1 MRKYTAEDGLR
12 LLEYLEITGLTPRER
27 QEFRLQWDEQ
37 YKECE
42 SDPLQ
47 ATFEL
52 YTSVLPINCQDYFR
66 VTLRLNAFRQVE
78 FLNKANE
85 KNVGFLARQ
94 GFSLDEILDGDANGV
109 VN

>member
-12 LLEYLEITGLTPRER
+12 LLDYLEITSLMPVER
-27 QEFRLQWDEQ
+27 QEFRLKWDER

-42 SDPLQ
+42 SDPMQ

-52 YTSVLPINCQDYFR
+52 YTSVLPINCQEKTR
-66 VTLRLNAFRQVE
+66 ETLRLNEFRIEE
-78 FLNKANE
+78 FMGKANE
-85 KNVGFLARQ
+85 KNVRFLASQ
-94 GFSLDEILDGDANGV
+94 GFTLDEILDEETNGV

>member
-12 LLEYLEITGLTPRER
+12 LLDYLEITGLTPKER
-27 QEFRLQWDEQ
+27 QEFRQQWDEQ
-37 YKECE
+37 YKVCE
-42 SDPLQ
+42 SDPMQ

-78 FLNKANE
+78 FMNKANE
-85 KNVGFLARQ
+85 KNVRFLAKS
-94 GFSLDEILDGDANGV
+94 GFTLDEILDEETGEA